1 MQPAL
6 SFFRPADL
14 PDGSRDDAQFSAVRL
29 DRSAAFD
36 GRIYWCE
43 HLTPEHVWRP
53 EWQVHPNGA
62 TAVARILLSVRD
74 PERQAAMFRRMF
86 GAAAVTA
93 GADGRAVLR
102 AGEAVVEAAP
112 HAAVAAELGA
122 AAPDP
127 AGRGDHM
134 AVVGLR
140 VRDLAAT
147 AAVLRANGVAG
158 LAEAPGRLRVP
169 AAAAMNTTIDFLA

>member
-1 MQPAL
+1 MSGGRNGRSTRTA
-6 SFFRPADL
+6 RP
-14 PDGSRDDAQFSAVRL
+14 G
-29 DRSAAFD
+29 
-36 GRIYWCE
+36 
-43 HLTPEHVWRP
+43 
-53 EWQVHPNGA
+53 
-62 TAVARILLSVRD
+62 VARILLSVRD

-86 GAAAVTA
+86 GAAAVTE

-102 AGEAVVEAAP
+102 AGEAVVEVAP

-134 AVVGLR
+134 AVLGLR
-140 VRDLAAT
+140 VRELAAT

-169 AAAAMNTTIDFLA
+169 AAAAMNTTIDFMA